1 MYTRGLCR
9 GWILDNWLQ
18 FQKSVMESKMST
30 NGGTKK
36 AHLKVQPENT
46 INVLC
51 RNITFGLLFVGTMVF
66 FLFQSWQEQTTS
78 KSYIYSFFSTHSCFL
93 LSFARVSIDLAVQC
107 TFSQYFFAGKTKYL
121 LSNLSRS
128 QHKKSQ
134 IVIIEGNWRKGQKYY
149 SGRDI
154 LIKPFLSLLLLY
166 NFFDPIFS
174 LKIFYF
180 LYSIELLCYRAR
192 FFSPAPWCSIIGVV
206 VFQRY
211 SIFGIL

>member
-1 MYTRGLCR
+1 MNNWDQRHKCIKKNKYTITKHKGGSKWNRSGANSSAGIKDSPSTSIVYIKHLWRKKVLLVYTRGLCR

-66 FLFQSWQEQTTS
+66 FLFQSWQEQTAS

-107 TFSQYFFAGKTKYL
+107 TFSQ
-121 LSNLSRS
+121 N
-128 QHKKSQ
+128 
-134 IVIIEGNWRKGQKYY
+134 
-149 SGRDI
+149 
-154 LIKPFLSLLLLY
+154 FLCWK
-166 NFFDPIFS
+166 N
-174 LKIFYF
+174 
-180 LYSIELLCYRAR
+180 
-192 FFSPAPWCSIIGVV
+192 
-206 VFQRY
+206 
-211 SIFGIL
+211 

>member
-1 MYTRGLCR
+1 MLVYTRGLCR

-66 FLFQSWQEQTTS
+66 FLFQSWQEQTAS

-107 TFSQYFFAGKTKYL
+107 TFSQYFWCWKKYSRYLNTK
-121 LSNLSRS
+121 
-128 QHKKSQ
+128 
-134 IVIIEGNWRKGQKYY
+134 
-149 SGRDI
+149 
-154 LIKPFLSLLLLY
+154 
-166 NFFDPIFS
+166 S
-174 LKIFYF
+174 LK
-180 LYSIELLCYRAR
+180 LWSLKEIEEKGRNT
-192 FFSPAPWCSIIGVV
+192 
-206 VFQRY
+206 
-211 SIFGIL
+211 ILAETSS

>member
-1 MYTRGLCR
+1 MLVFTRGLCR

-93 LSFARVSIDLAVQC
+93 RSFARVSIDLALQC
-107 TFSQYFFAGKTKYL
+107 TFSQYFWCWKKYL
-121 LSNLSRS
+121 RYLNTKSLKLWSLKEIEEKGKNTIP
-128 QHKKSQ
+128 HKTVF
-134 IVIIEGNWRKGQKYY
+134 VIIIIIWFV
-149 SGRDI
+149 
-154 LIKPFLSLLLLY
+154 LI
-166 NFFDPIFS
+166 
-174 LKIFYF
+174 
-180 LYSIELLCYRAR
+180 
-192 FFSPAPWCSIIGVV
+192 
-206 VFQRY
+206 RY
-211 SIFGIL
+211 SC